1 MGPPNTVFDGRIY
14 FLNIT
19 CGDDYPRVPPVTKF
33 ITKVNLPCVNNR
45 GDVNFSANGTLA
57 QWNGVTMG
65 IKDVLLAL
73 KNEMIANKRSS

>member
-1 MGPPNTVFDGRIY
+1 M
-14 FLNIT
+14 
-19 CGDDYPRVPPVTKF
+19 
-33 ITKVNLPCVNNR
+33 TKVNLPCVNNR

-57 QWNGVTMG
+57 QWNGATMG